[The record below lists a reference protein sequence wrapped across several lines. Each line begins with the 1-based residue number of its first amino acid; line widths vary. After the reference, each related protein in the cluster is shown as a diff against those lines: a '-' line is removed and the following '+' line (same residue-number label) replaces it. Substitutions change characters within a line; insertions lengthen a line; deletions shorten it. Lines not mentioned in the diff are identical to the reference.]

1 MAATEI
7 KITAKARFLVRNIVL
22 GNITYLEAIN
32 SKAAQDD
39 VTLKDQID
47 AYIIEQDL
55 EAVIDK
61 TV

>member
-1 MAATEI
+1 MTTTEI

-39 VTLKDQID
+39 PTLKDQMD
-47 AYIIEQDL
+47 AYITEQNL
-55 EAVIDK
+55 ESVIDK